1 METRLSILF
10 YGKKTKLES
19 DKELSIYLR
28 VTINGERFEVSTG
41 RYVEPSKW
49 SPDSGK
55 VKGNSEAART
65 VNSHLETLTDNEV

>member
-28 VTINGERFEVSTG
+28 VTINGQR
-41 RYVEPSKW
+41 
-49 SPDSGK
+49 
-55 VKGNSEAART
+55 AATSR
-65 VNSHLETLTDNEV
+65 SL